1 MADALAAVKR
11 ELGRD
16 AVILHT
22 RMYKVGSWF
31 GLGGRQVVEI
41 TASDDV
47 RVPRR
52 GVAAQG
58 TEPSAEVAGG
68 RDGLL
73 ATASPATA
81 ARATPSR
88 ARAVAAYAGQPR
100 RGGAGATTRLEAEHG
115 GTDSEGKADLERL
128 NPDGSGESSR
138 DRHARGVPSPAREV
152 AALAMMSAGY
162 SGGSTTGVSQSDPI
176 REELSVIRRMV
187 GQVLQ
192 SSSRGG
198 AGVPG
203 LRMPEALF
211 RHYARMIENEVAQE
225 VADSIVS
232 AVRDELTPA
241 ELTDDEIVRQAV
253 LRHLEALLP
262 VDSAVTVPSRG
273 PDGRPLTVA
282 LVGPTGVGKT
292 TTIAKLAASYRLR
305 HGRKVALI
313 TSDTYRIAAVD
324 QLRTYANIIGV
335 PLKVVHTP
343 DEMRDACSALADC
356 DVVLIDTAGRS
367 PGDAA
372 RLEELRGFVDA
383 AEPHQVHLVLSSTAC
398 EAAMMRT
405 IERFAALR
413 ANLVLFTKLD
423 EAANLGVLVN
433 VARRISARL
442 SYVTTG
448 QEVPDDIEPGRSD
461 RLARLVLDGRTPR

>member
-31 GLGGRQVVEI
+31 GLGGKQVVEI

-52 GVAAQG
+52 GTAADG
-58 TEPSAEVAGG
+58 AHASAGAAAT
-68 RDGLL
+68 DASLL
-73 ATASPATA
+73 AAESPAVGMPVTGRVRA
-81 ARATPSR
+81 A
-88 ARAVAAYAGQPR
+88 AAYAAGTGRAGPGPSPKLQADPGGGEMNRTSELQP
-100 RGGAGATTRLEAEHG
+100 
-115 GTDSEGKADLERL
+115 ERK
-128 NPDGSGESSR
+128 ESSGVTPS
-138 DRHARGVPSPAREV
+138 DRLARGSSTPARDV
-152 AALAMMSAGY
+152 ARMALSSAGY
-162 SGGSTTGVSQSDPI
+162 AGGGTPGAAPADPI
-176 REELSVIRRMV
+176 REELSAIRRMV
-187 GQVLQ
+187 SQVLQ
-192 SSSRGG
+192 TSSRSG
-198 AGVPG
+198 ASVPG

-211 RHYARMIENEVAQE
+211 RHYARLIENEVAQE

-241 ELTDDEIVRQAV
+241 ELTDDEIVRLAV

-262 VDSAVTVPSRG
+262 VDPSVSVPSRG

-343 DEMRDACSALADC
+343 DEMRQACRSLSDA

-372 RLEELRGFVDA
+372 RLEELRGFVEA
-383 AEPHQVHLVLSSTAC
+383 AEPHQVHLVLASTAC

-405 IERFAALR
+405 IERFAPLR

-423 EAANLGVLVN
+423 EAANLGVMVN
-433 VARRISARL
+433 VARRINARL

-461 RLARLVLDGRTPR
+461 RLARLVLDGRMPR